1 MLYFSAAPIWGGLAL
16 VLSAGLG
23 RAPQNVTD
31 PVCVTQAD
39 TVRPHLE
46 KLQWIVANSPTT
58 VLADLNL
65 SSNPP
70 GGVTVVTDEA
80 ICSQAV
86 AAFNGQLIG
95 SDTSLAV
102 TRVIVLQ
109 AGADRF
115 VVTRATSPTG
125 SGWRSWNIYDTN
137 FQFLH
142 AIAGP

>member
-1 MLYFSAAPIWGGLAL
+1 MLYISALPKWGGLAL
-16 VLSAGLG
+16 VLSMGFAKP
-23 RAPQNVTD
+23 PQNVTD

-46 KLQWIVANSPTT
+46 KFQWMVAHTSPPI
-58 VLADLNL
+58 LSDMSL

-70 GGVTVVTDEA
+70 GGVTVVADEA
-80 ICSQAV
+80 LCSQAV
-86 AAFNGQLIG
+86 TAYNAQLIG
-95 SDTSLAV
+95 ADTSLAV

-109 AGADRF
+109 VGADRF

-125 SGWRSWNIYDTN
+125 PGWRSWYIYDSS

-142 AIAGP
+142 AMAGT